1 MKALRRGRPWWLGTL
16 LGACLAALP
25 GSIACPRLCACYV
38 PTEVHCTF
46 RYFTAVPPRIPPN
59 VERINLGYNSLLKLT
74 ETDFSGLEKLELL
87 MLHSNEINTI
97 PDKVF
102 SDLYSLQ
109 VLKMSYNKVRVLQQ
123 DIFYGLK
130 SLVRLHMDHNK
141 IEFVNPNV
149 FYGLTSLRLVHLE
162 GNLLKQLHPDTFVTL
177 RYSQIFKMSF
187 MKHIYLSDNV
197 LTSLPQEMFSYMSE
211 LESIY
216 LHGNAWSCDCNLQWF
231 AEWAKERPDVI
242 KCKKDRSSG
251 AQQCPVCASPK
262 NRKGRSLVDIPSASL
277 TCTKPA
283 IHDSLKFKNLTV
295 PDDGDFS
302 SVSPKDFI
310 APIGSMILNMTDQAG
325 SRGNLVCNIQKP
337 KEMSPISFDKDG
349 NSTVLKTSFSA
360 FLVCGIDY
368 EHIQQLWSILAL
380 YSNSPLKL
388 ERNVLATNMSFYK
401 YKQIYSEKDELF
413 TNIET
418 ELRAEPSWLMQ
429 SKVALQLDRTAT
441 TLNTLHIQYFTD
453 AQIILPSADKK
464 QARNIWT
471 IISRDNKT
479 QTEHTVLV
487 GGTVELECQAI
498 GEPAPAI
505 EWILADGSKVRA
517 PYVSEDGRIVVV
529 KTGTFTLRTA
539 DTFDAGL
546 YHCIG
551 TNYNDADTLTFRIT
565 VVDPYVEHDGVN
577 GAQLSTFVGST
588 LYLPCTSTAVPD
600 AAISW
605 VLPEHVILHHSAR
618 NKHIFDNGTLKI
630 QGVTE
635 RDSGYF
641 RCVAANRYGV
651 DLLVFQVLVK
661 KDKTTLKKK
670 HVAVGEWEE
679 GNGSG
684 NAMLA
689 SAARRKHPVATQATL
704 TANQESAVSAS
715 RNQVTQSAHRRNSYG
730 KMTYRHYRDKI
741 SRRFRGHRRQFVSS
755 ARRVDPQRWAAFL
768 EKTKRNLTLIEKRG
782 EVATKPP
789 IQVPKFSKVPGDEEE
804 TSGDLL
810 SPEEELMIPVM
821 ETATVSALGRA
832 MEGTV
837 TAGPEATASNIL
849 ASKTPLLV
857 AEAATPLPSPF
868 SQSVSSESR
877 RPQTD
882 LKPTITDSW
891 ERSDLSQVSANGI
904 KQSTLSNGASRTST
918 LFTAGQRLVYSG
930 ESNNQHLK
938 SVLMTPATDITDTS
952 KSVTSQNAVDKLHVF
967 TESID
972 KISTKT
978 DHEISVVTVSE
989 PSPEYGHIYFHSTQ
1003 KRVTPK
1009 PPLDS
1014 TIITHQQIHIIQDVT
1029 THTPQA
1035 QQQYGRRR
1043 KISGRR
1049 RIVRPGH
1056 VPSKKEHGYNFGR
1069 PGSVRGDTA
1078 VTADVQLTMTYV
1090 SNLAIL
1096 NNLSSSI
1103 NPFSPEAPL
1112 SSPST
1117 IDMPLE
1123 HPVGAHQNSAFLREE
1138 RNKASARQ
1146 EATTTVIPLITEV
1159 TQDTSQW
1166 KLETSAPFQTN
1177 TDKVQPFSIGRPT
1190 TAIHTA
1196 RVTPEITHTR
1206 STKIS
1211 STLESVSPS
1220 INRRTSAEDSQ
1231 GGKITWEHLLGNG
1244 AQKEVLLQKLPKQRT
1259 DMFLST
1265 EVSTM
1270 LPKTTAALSVSR
1282 MSPLHF
1288 TPISTGGNHSSGFL
1302 SINKP
1307 IRYGNGKSE
1316 RLPTA
1321 KPQSYSNPATS
1332 ATKEMDVGSLK
1343 PTVIPIITPQT
1354 DNKGTKSKTFR
1365 VGRKRGQRNK
1375 KPLKTS
1381 ASQGVTA
1388 GHSTAA
1394 IPSVNA
1400 ATPVMATV
1408 KSLTTP
1414 TSLTSEKPLS
1424 ESVSAASEME
1434 TQAVPVLNAPE
1445 APWHVPTAA
1454 TQASTTPVTQRNIQ
1468 ASTLP
1473 PNSRVTQSP
1482 TTTIQTTPWLS
1493 KLFSATSARRATV
1506 CATPGSE
1513 PAQQIKAT
1521 TTAGEKSY
1529 LKMEERV
1536 IQENHVAQLTFPAGT
1551 ESSTRAPAEST
1562 DISSPSAQH
1571 PTPLPAP
1578 TAVVPPARTARITSP
1593 PWRAT
1598 KLWQKP
1604 SAKVT
1609 ERGNTLTA
1617 NTPSLLKPSQAMTPY
1632 APLQGRDEDSSVK
1645 GWSEKRQDQKNTT
1658 NNPIALDSLSINQFS
1673 KPRIIGGKLA
1683 AFTVLANSDAFI
1695 PCEATGDPRPTMQW
1709 TKISSGTDAPE
1720 SRDDG
1725 RWMVFANGTL
1735 AITRVGLEDR
1745 GQYLCTAANLH
1756 GMARLLVTLSVVAY
1770 PPRITGGRWQLLTT
1784 HSGKPVA
1791 VKCRAE
1797 GRPPPTISW
1806 VLANKTHISDSS
1818 TGNNKVHVEPD
1829 GTLIIKEVTV
1839 YDRGLYTCMAKNP
1852 AGTDTLVVKLQVIA
1866 APPAI
1871 LEEKRQRV
1879 EGMMGKNLKLPCTVT
1894 GNPQPTVHWVVFDGT
1909 VVKPL
1914 QFVNAKLFLFSN
1926 GTLHLSNI
1934 VPSDSGNYECIATS
1948 STGSERRVV
1957 SLVVEHRDTL
1967 PKIATASQEMTQ
1979 LNFGDKLLLN
1989 CTATGEPKPRILWRL
2004 PSKAVVD
2011 QWHRMGGRIH
2021 VYPNGSLV
2029 IEAVTE
2035 KDAGDYLCVARN
2047 KIGDDLILMKVSITM
2062 KPAKIDQKQYFKKL
2076 VPYGK
2081 DFKVDCKASGSPAP
2095 EISWSLP
2102 DGTVINNAML
2112 ADDSGRRSR
2121 RYVLFD
2127 NGTLYLNKV
2136 GVTEGGDYTCY
2147 AQNTLGRDEMKI
2159 RITVIIAA
2167 PQIKHNYKTYI
2178 TAKAGDTAL
2187 LDCEAA
2193 GEPKPKIFWLL
2204 PSSDMI
2210 SSSTARHFLHVNGS
2224 LSVSQVKLLDAG
2236 EYMCVAR
2243 NPGGDDT
2250 KLYKLD
2256 VVAKPPVIN
2265 GLYVNKTIMKVTAVR
2280 HSKKQIDC
2288 RAEGTPP
2295 PQIMWIMPDNIFLTA
2310 PYYGSRIVV
2319 HKNGT
2324 LEIRNLRPSDTA
2336 DFICVARNDGGESM
2350 LVVQLEVLEMLRRPM
2365 FKNPFNEKIIAKPG
2379 TPTTLNCSV
2388 DGNPPPDISWMLPNG
2403 TWFSSGIRTSQFLTG
2418 SNGTLTVYNPD
2429 RDKAGKYRCAARN
2442 KVGYIEKLI
2451 ILEVGQKPSIL
2462 THPAGPVKGV
2472 SGESLSLHCL
2482 SDGNPKPNT
2491 AWTLP
2496 GGYVLDRP
2504 QITRK
2509 HTLLENGTLVIREA
2523 TIHDRGNYVCKA
2535 HNNAGDSSITVPV
2548 IIVAYPPRIM
2558 NRPPQTIHTMPGAAI
2573 QLHCIALGIPKPEI
2587 TWELPDRSVLST
2599 GHQGRASGSELLHPH
2614 GTLVIQNPR
2623 PSDSGAYKC
2632 TAKNHLGSDFTVTYV
2647 HVI

>member
-1 MKALRRGRPWWLGTL
+1 MKAIRSGRPWWLGTL

-46 RYFTAVPPRIPPN
+46 RYFTAIPPHIPPN
-59 VERINLGYNSLLKLT
+59 VERINLGYNSLLKLM

-123 DIFYGLK
+123 DVFYGLK

-162 GNLLKQLHPDTFVTL
+162 GNLLKQLHPDTFVNL
-177 RYSQIFKMSF
+177 CYSQIFKISF
-187 MKHIYLSDNV
+187 VKHMYLSDNV

-216 LHGNAWSCDCNLQWF
+216 LHGNPWSCDCNLQWL
-231 AEWAKERPDVI
+231 AEWVKERPDVI

-251 AQQCPVCASPK
+251 AQQCPVCASPT
-262 NRKGRSLVDIPSASL
+262 NCKGKSLVDIPSASL
-277 TCTKPA
+277 TCSKPA

-310 APIGSMILNMTDQAG
+310 APVGSMVLNMTDQAG
-325 SRGNLVCNIQKP
+325 SQGHLVCNIQKP
-337 KEMSPISFDKDG
+337 KEMSPISFGKDG

-388 ERNVLATNMSFYK
+388 ERNVLATNMPSYK

-453 AQIILPSADKK
+453 AQITLPSADKN
-464 QARNIWT
+464 QARNNWT

-487 GGTVELECQAI
+487 GGTVELECQAT

-517 PYVSEDGRIVVV
+517 PYISEDGRIMVV

-539 DTFDAGL
+539 DTFDTGL

-565 VVDPYVEHDGVN
+565 VVDLYVEHSSVN

-605 VLPEHVILHHSAR
+605 VLPQHVILHHSAR
-618 NKHIFDNGTLKI
+618 NKHIFDNGTLRI

-635 RDSGYF
+635 QDSGYF
-641 RCVAANRYGV
+641 RCVAANQYGV
-651 DLLVFQVLVK
+651 DLLVFQVLVR
-661 KDKTTLKKK
+661 KDETTLKKK

-679 GNGSG
+679 GDGSG

-689 SAARRKHPVATQATL
+689 SATRQKHPLATLATL
-704 TANQESAVSAS
+704 TANQESAASAS
-715 RNQVTQSAHRRNSYG
+715 RNQIAQSAHKWRSYG
-730 KMTYRHYRDKI
+730 KMTYRHYRDKM

-768 EKTKRNLTLIEKRG
+768 EKTKRNSTLIEKQG

-789 IQVPKFSKVPGDEEE
+789 IQVRKFSKVSGDEEE
-804 TSGDLL
+804 ISGDLI
-810 SPEEELMIPVM
+810 SPEEEFMIPVTG
-821 ETATVSALGRA
+821 TATVSTLGRA
-832 MEGTV
+832 TESMT
-837 TAGPEATASNIL
+837 TAGPEMTVNNSPARKTSLL
-849 ASKTPLLV
+849 A
-857 AEAATPLPSPF
+857 AEVVTPLPSPF
-868 SQSVSSESR
+868 SQSLSSDGR
-877 RPQTD
+877 RPQTY
-882 LKPTITDSW
+882 LKPTITNSW
-891 ERSDLSQVSANGI
+891 ERSNLSKISANGI
-904 KQSTLSNGASRTST
+904 NQSTVST
-918 LFTAGQRLVYSG
+918 LFPAGQRLVYSG

-938 SVLMTPATDITDTS
+938 SVSTTSVTNVTVTS
-952 KSVTSQNAVDKLHVF
+952 KSVPSQNAVDKLHVF

-978 DHEISVVTVSE
+978 DRQLSVVTVSE
-989 PSPEYGHIYFHSTQ
+989 PSPEFGHIYFHSTE

-1014 TIITHQQIHIIQDVT
+1014 SILPHQQIQIIQDVT
-1029 THTPQA
+1029 TRTPQA
-1035 QQQYGRRR
+1035 QQPYGRRR

-1049 RIVRPGH
+1049 RIVRPGRI
-1056 VPSKKEHGYNFGR
+1056 PSMKEHRYNLGR
-1069 PGSVRGDTA
+1069 PGSVRGST
-1078 VTADVQLTMTYV
+1078 DVQLNMKHV
-1090 SNLAIL
+1090 SNLPTL

-1103 NPFSPEAPL
+1103 NPLSPEAPL

-1117 IDMPLE
+1117 MNMPLE
-1123 HPVGAHQNSAFLREE
+1123 HPAGTHQNTAFLREE
-1138 RNKASARQ
+1138 KNKASARQ
-1146 EATTTVIPLITEV
+1146 KVTTTVMPLITK
-1159 TQDTSQW
+1159 DT
-1166 KLETSAPFQTN
+1166 ATN
-1177 TDKVQPFSIGRPT
+1177 
-1190 TAIHTA
+1190 
-1196 RVTPEITHTR
+1196 
-1206 STKIS
+1206 
-1211 STLESVSPS
+1211 
-1220 INRRTSAEDSQ
+1220 
-1231 GGKITWEHLLGNG
+1231 
-1244 AQKEVLLQKLPKQRT
+1244 
-1259 DMFLST
+1259 
-1265 EVSTM
+1265 
-1270 LPKTTAALSVSR
+1270 
-1282 MSPLHF
+1282 
-1288 TPISTGGNHSSGFL
+1288 
-1302 SINKP
+1302 
-1307 IRYGNGKSE
+1307 
-1316 RLPTA
+1316 
-1321 KPQSYSNPATS
+1321 
-1332 ATKEMDVGSLK
+1332 ATKEMDVRSLK

-1354 DNKGTKSKTFR
+1354 DTKITKNKTFR
-1365 VGRKRGQRNK
+1365 VGRKRGQRRK
-1375 KPLKTS
+1375 RPPKTP
-1381 ASQGVTA
+1381 ASQSVTA
-1388 GHSTAA
+1388 VEPLG
-1394 IPSVNA
+1394 
-1400 ATPVMATV
+1400 TPA
-1408 KSLTTP
+1408 SLA
-1414 TSLTSEKPLS
+1414 SAKPPS
-1424 ESVSAASEME
+1424 ESVSAVSVTEMPALWILNTPDAPQQVPAAARQTSAS
-1434 TQAVPVLNAPE
+1434 P
-1445 APWHVPTAA
+1445 A
-1454 TQASTTPVTQRNIQ
+1454 TRRNIQ
-1468 ASTLP
+1468 SAALP
-1473 PNSRVTQSP
+1473 PDSRIAQSP
-1482 TTTIQTTPWLS
+1482 PTQTTPRLS
-1493 KLFSATSARRATV
+1493 KPFSATSARPATV

-1513 PAQQIKAT
+1513 PAQQINAPAT
-1521 TTAGEKSY
+1521 ADEKPPP
-1529 LKMEERV
+1529 KMGERV
-1536 IQENHVAQLTFPAGT
+1536 THENHVAQPTFPARA
-1551 ESSTRAPAEST
+1551 ESSTRAAAAPT
-1562 DISSPSAQH
+1562 DISPPSAQH
-1571 PTPLPAP
+1571 PTPLPAL
-1578 TAVVPPARTARITSP
+1578 TAVVPPARAARATSP
-1593 PWRAT
+1593 PWGEI
-1598 KLWQKP
+1598 KFWQKP
-1604 SAKVT
+1604 SAEVT
-1609 ERGNTLTA
+1609 ERGNTLTVS
-1617 NTPSLLKPSQAMTPY
+1617 TLTTLKSPQTVTPY
-1632 APLQGRDEDSSVK
+1632 APLWGGEDSSVK
-1645 GWSEKRQDQKNTT
+1645 GWSEKRQDQEITT
-1658 NNPIALDSLSINQFS
+1658 NNPIALDSLSRNHFA
-1673 KPRIIGGKLA
+1673 KPKIIGGKLA

-1695 PCEATGDPRPTMQW
+1695 PCEATGNPRPTIQW
-1709 TKISSGTDAPE
+1709 TKMSSGTDALE
-1720 SRDDG
+1720 SRGDD
-1725 RWMVFANGTL
+1725 RWIVFANGTL
-1735 AITRVGLEDR
+1735 SIARVGLQDR
-1745 GQYLCTAANLH
+1745 GQYLCTAANPH
-1756 GMARLLVTLSVVAY
+1756 GAARLLVTLSVVAY
-1770 PPRITGGRWQLLTT
+1770 PPRITGGRWRLLTA

-1797 GRPPPTISW
+1797 GRPPPTVLW
-1806 VLANKTHISDSS
+1806 VLANKTHVSS
-1818 TGNNKVHVEPD
+1818 SSAGNNKVHVEPD

-1852 AGTDTLVVKLQVIA
+1852 AGIDTLVVKLQVIA

-1879 EGMMGKNLKLPCTVT
+1879 EGTMGENLKLPCSVK
-1894 GNPQPTVHWVVFDGT
+1894 GNPQPTVHWVLFDGT

-1989 CTATGEPKPRILWRL
+1989 CTATGEPKPRIIWRL

-2011 QWHRMGGRIH
+2011 QWHRMGSRIH

-2127 NGTLYLNKV
+2127 NGTLYFNKV

-2159 RITVIIAA
+2159 HITVVMAA

-2178 TAKAGDTAL
+2178 KVKAGDTAL

-2204 PSSDMI
+2204 PSSEMI

-2224 LSVSQVKLLDAG
+2224 LAVSQVKLLDAG

-2250 KLYKLD
+2250 KLYELD

-2280 HSKKQIDC
+2280 HSRKQIDC

-2324 LEIRNLRPSDTA
+2324 LEIRNIRPSDTA
-2336 DFICVARNDGGESM
+2336 DFLCVARNDGGESM

-2379 TPTTLNCSV
+2379 KTTTLNCSV

-2418 SNGTLTVYNPD
+2418 SNGTLTIYNPD

-2442 KVGYIEKLI
+2442 KVGYIEKLV
-2451 ILEVGQKPSIL
+2451 ILEVGQKPNIL
-2462 THPAGPVKGV
+2462 TQPTGPVKGV

-2482 SDGNPKPNT
+2482 SDGSPRPST

-2504 QITRK
+2504 QISRK
-2509 HTLLENGTLVIREA
+2509 YILLENGTLVIREA
-2523 TIHDRGNYVCKA
+2523 TIHDRGNYLCKA
-2535 HNNAGDSSITVPV
+2535 HNDAGDSSIIIPV
-2548 IIVAYPPRIM
+2548 VIVAYPPRIT
-2558 NRPPQTIHTMPGAAI
+2558 NRPPQTIHTMPGAAV
-2573 QLHCIALGIPKPEI
+2573 QLHCIALGIPKPDI
-2587 TWELPDRSVLST
+2587 TWELPDHSVLAT
-2599 GHQGRASGSELLHPH
+2599 GNQGRAPASERLHPH
-2614 GTLVIQNPR
+2614 GTLLIQNPQ